1 MQQRPAAHAEARV
14 AELGRLLE
22 ERLAQ
27 SAVRWEE
34 GARIRAALG
43 SLEATLTQAGEE
55 WCVRPFGSVPSTF
68 HTCGADV
75 DVTCLRRGGLPAGQT
90 PASLMSEK
98 IGPLFQDHP
107 RFKILE
113 EVLRARVP
121 ILKLCFDDLLD
132 VDLSC
137 QNTRGLQ
144 NTRLLR
150 GYAHLD
156 DRVRSLVK
164 AVKLWAKAAGVCGAS
179 RGRLS
184 SHSFALLAIYYMLA
198 DQEEAHAE
206 QYDGRLVAAC
216 RGRWSCARAPAELL
230 ERFSGR
236 VVSVRLGKRLAATE
250 ARFGSLQGRHA
261 RRLHIEDPFLLQRN
275 LNCVLGRLQ
284 EAELRVAFAEAARR
298 LGAGALPVGL
308 GAESPSR
315 WPASCRSTLAERR
328 ALAIAEVPRQGNAK
342 GASEGNWEPADGT
355 PGGTAADESA
365 GRGGNPDGGSP
376 QRVTLAVDS
385 HRGAASPTASTS
397 AAGDGGALDSPQQAR
412 SQQQLFAWAEAGAQA
427 GAHGLVPWQFL
438 EESGAWKPNAD
449 APVFVPAPP
458 SRAPSDGD
466 STMASDGD
474 CGAAWHATSQA
485 VAHQATTQANGGP
498 PGTFFREGEV
508 RPLGGAGAASRD
520 VPGATGAKVGRPFCR
535 RPPPPGRRGRA
546 PPLPFR
552 SAPPPPRRSQQQVF
566 AGAQA
571 GAQAGPRGPVPE
583 ALEGQRQGEGLEQS
597 PRLQCQAVGPFFGAG
612 AASRDVPGATGAEV
626 GHLPRSAEAAEPP
639 QEAAAARAPWLLR
652 SGRAAPQGTFRR

>member
-121 ILKLCFDDLLD
+121 ILKLRFDDLLD

-184 SHSFALLAIYYMLA
+184 SYSFALLAIYYMQA
-198 DQEEAHAE
+198 DQEVRLPISLPVAAFREEAHAG

-230 ERFSGR
+230 EPSSGSTATAAASGR
-236 VVSVRLGKRLAATE
+236 V
-250 ARFGSLQGRHA
+250 
-261 RRLHIEDPFLLQRN
+261 RR
-275 LNCVLGRLQ
+275 
-284 EAELRVAFAEAARR
+284 
-298 LGAGALPVGL
+298 
-308 GAESPSR
+308 
-315 WPASCRSTLAERR
+315 W
-328 ALAIAEVPRQGNAK
+328 
-342 GASEGNWEPADGT
+342 
-355 PGGTAADESA
+355 
-365 GRGGNPDGGSP
+365 
-376 QRVTLAVDS
+376 
-385 HRGAASPTASTS
+385 
-397 AAGDGGALDSPQQAR
+397 
-412 SQQQLFAWAEAGAQA
+412 
-427 GAHGLVPWQFL
+427 
-438 EESGAWKPNAD
+438 
-449 APVFVPAPP
+449 
-458 SRAPSDGD
+458 
-466 STMASDGD
+466 
-474 CGAAWHATSQA
+474 
-485 VAHQATTQANGGP
+485 
-498 PGTFFREGEV
+498 
-508 RPLGGAGAASRD
+508 
-520 VPGATGAKVGRPFCR
+520 
-535 RPPPPGRRGRA
+535 
-546 PPLPFR
+546 
-552 SAPPPPRRSQQQVF
+552 
-566 AGAQA
+566 
-571 GAQAGPRGPVPE
+571 
-583 ALEGQRQGEGLEQS
+583 
-597 PRLQCQAVGPFFGAG
+597 
-612 AASRDVPGATGAEV
+612 
-626 GHLPRSAEAAEPP
+626 
-639 QEAAAARAPWLLR
+639 
-652 SGRAAPQGTFRR
+652 